1 MANCGIERGGTGGC
15 GEFRAEGIPHSL
27 YPPRPRMPQPDS
39 HSSLMDYGAEY
50 VHDSTFCVAVRL
62 PVEPVKPT

>member
-1 MANCGIERGGTGGC
+1 MHYNPTEPTN
-15 GEFRAEGIPHSL
+15 
-27 YPPRPRMPQPDS
+27 
-39 HSSLMDYGAEY
+39 YGAEY